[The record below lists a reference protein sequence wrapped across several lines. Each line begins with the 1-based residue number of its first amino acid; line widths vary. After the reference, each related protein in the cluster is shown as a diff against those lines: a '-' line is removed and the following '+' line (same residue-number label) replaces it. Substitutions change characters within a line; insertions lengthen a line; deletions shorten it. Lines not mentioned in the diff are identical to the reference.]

1 MSDDLKTINSVVTKD
16 LGDGYIKVVLIIDN
30 KYHEYRLKR
39 QVAVSFIQALAGS
52 LDGDLHIV

>member
-16 LGDGYIKVVLIIDN
+16 LGDGYIKVVMIIDN
-30 KYHEYRLKR
+30 KYYEYRVKR
-39 QVAVSFIQALAGS
+39 QVAVSLIQALAGS